1 MLVLERTHDAAY
13 VNITTPHVYYA
24 KSDKLPLT
32 ALSRLKGNSARQEGA
47 ISKAVVARS
56 ARTSNDSGGPGE
68 PSADQHHDLV
78 GRAELIEIAAYGG
91 RGSPKA
97 LSYTSAVTCSR
108 GGSTLGGG
116 VTMTFAIHN
125 VTWASFGCG

>member
-1 MLVLERTHDAAY
+1 VLVLERTHDAAY

-78 GRAELIEIAAYGG
+78 GRAELIEIAA
-91 RGSPKA
+91 
-97 LSYTSAVTCSR
+97 
-108 GGSTLGGG
+108 
-116 VTMTFAIHN
+116 
-125 VTWASFGCG
+125 